1 MRKNRYAMPEYRPS
15 NLLDKLQEKALKL
28 DEEEGERRTCI
39 SLRPEQGRRAAVGAG
54 LRAYQQFFS
63 HALEPSGL

>member
-1 MRKNRYAMPEYRPS
+1 MPEYRPAK
-15 NLLDKLQEKALKL
+15 LLDKGQEKALKL
-28 DEEEGERRTCI
+28 DEEEESERRTYI
-39 SLRPEQGRRAAVGAG
+39 SLIHKQGRRAAVGAG